1 MNKDKSSE
9 VTKTMTIADI
19 LKAKPNAG
27 EVLFSHGMH
36 CLGCSIASGETLEQ
50 AAQVHGVPVEELITE
65 INLTK

>member
-1 MNKDKSSE
+1 MNKNKADE
-9 VTKTMTIADI
+9 VNKAMTIAEI

-50 AAQVHGVPVEELITE
+50 AAQVHGVSVDELITE
-65 INLTK
+65 INNG